1 MYREILEDIIKRSK
15 GTDTECLL
23 IANNRVLTRFS
34 NSTIHQNTSLDDITL
49 SIRVAIGNR
58 IGKVTI
64 NQLKDDMIDTALEKA
79 LELAKMTPPDPEYS
93 GLPNPSP
100 ILYREISPI
109 MASPKELAEKVI
121 EFIKATRGLSSSGA
135 LEVNNITLSV
145 VNSNGISLESTL
157 SYVSLEAIVENEESS
172 GYTYIMEKDIN
183 DVDFVLLSEIAS
195 DKARRGKNPVEIPP
209 GEYTVILEPQATG
222 TIISFLGMMG
232 FGAKQ
237 YQEGRSF
244 LVGKLGQ
251 KITSEK
257 ISIWDYPSHPKSIG
271 FPFDFEGCQRKDV
284 VLIDK
289 GVAKN
294 LVYDT
299 KTANKENKISTG
311 NGLPQPN
318 SSGPLPFNITLLP
331 GETTLEEMISST
343 EKGILVTR
351 FHYTNIVDSV
361 QTIITGMTR
370 DGTFL
375 IEEGKIA
382 EPIKNMRFTQSII
395 NALSSVEMI
404 GNKLYIAGE
413 SFIGSTLVPALKIGR
428 FHFTGV
434 TR

>member
-23 IANNRVLTRFS
+23 ISNNRILTRFS
-34 NSTIHQNTSLDDITL
+34 NSTIHQNTGLEDISL
-49 SIRVAIGNR
+49 SIRVAIDNK

-64 NQLKDDMIDTALEKA
+64 NQLEREVINGALERA
-79 LELAKMTPPDPEYS
+79 LEIATVTPPDPDYC
-93 GLPNPSP
+93 GLPKPSQ
-100 ILYREISPI
+100 ISYREVPAINVT
-109 MASPKELAEKVI
+109 PKELAEKVT
-121 EFIKATRGLSSSGA
+121 EFIKAAKGLKSSGA
-135 LEVNNITLSV
+135 LEVNNITLV
-145 VNSNGISLESTL
+145 IVNSMGISLESTL
-157 SYVSLEAIVENEESS
+157 PYASIEVVVQNEDSS
-172 GYTYIMEKDIN
+172 GYAYMMEKDIRN
-183 DVDFVLLSEIAS
+183 IDFELLGEIAS
-195 DKARRGKNPVEIPP
+195 TKARQGYNPIEISP

-244 LVGKLGQ
+244 LIGKLGE
-251 KITSEK
+251 KIISEK
-257 ISIWDYPSHPKSIG
+257 LSIWDYPSHPKSIS
-271 FPFDFEGCQRKDV
+271 FPFDFEGCPRKDV
-284 VLIDK
+284 VLIEN
-289 GVAKN
+289 GIAKN

-299 KTANKENKISTG
+299 KTAKKENKYSTG

-331 GETTLEEMISST
+331 GEATLEEMISST

-351 FHYTNIVDSV
+351 FHYTNIVDPM

-375 IEEGKIA
+375 IEEGKITQ
-382 EPIKNMRFTQSII
+382 PIKNMRFTQNILD
-395 NALSSVEMI
+395 ALNSVDMV
-404 GNKLYIAGE
+404 GNELYVAGE
-413 SFIGSTLVPALKIGR
+413 SFIGSTLVPALKLNR